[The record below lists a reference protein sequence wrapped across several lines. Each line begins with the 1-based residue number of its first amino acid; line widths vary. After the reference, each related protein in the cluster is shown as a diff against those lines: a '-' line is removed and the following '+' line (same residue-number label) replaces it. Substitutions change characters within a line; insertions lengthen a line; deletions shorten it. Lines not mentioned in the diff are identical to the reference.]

1 MKKKSILVLFFL
13 FSLNFSGSAKAN
25 YWLIIGTYRQGP
37 GGRPE
42 VSGITSPSLHSIPMK
57 DLDINFPLD
66 NFEKLIIDIGWE
78 SLDDWFKFWNNK
90 RNILSIDQYWNN
102 KVNDDWIWGL
112 ALPLLS
118 QAYKFQNN
126 FSDRKIIGISALPGT
141 GKTTLGKWLEAIS
154 LKLNFKIAV
163 ISIDDFYLP
172 SNEMKLAIQNNPW
185 NVSRGFPGS
194 HSVKLMH
201 EKLLNWK
208 KNGELN
214 VPVFDKSLRNGLGD
228 RSQWRLDNPDLLIL
242 EGWFLGIKPYSI
254 DINDRPINTTDLSL
268 HESSYVLKIQNNL
281 KEYLDIWTLI
291 DNIWHLKPLKI
302 EYMNIWKT
310 NQEKEMFLQKG
321 NALLD
326 EKLSNFLRML
336 NVSIPH
342 ESFDVIKSYA
352 LLLIDQERNLVEAGL
367 ICRIVCISFF
377 SVIFYTFFLTLNG
390 V

>member
-1 MKKKSILVLFFL
+1 
-13 FSLNFSGSAKAN
+13 
-25 YWLIIGTYRQGP
+25 
-37 GGRPE
+37 
-42 VSGITSPSLHSIPMK
+42 MK

-66 NFEKLIIDIGWE
+66 KFEKLIIDIGWE
-78 SLDDWFKFWNNK
+78 SLDDWFNFWNNQ

-118 QAYKFQNN
+118 QAYKFKNN
-126 FSDRKIIGISALPGT
+126 FSDRKIIGLSALPGT

-154 LKLNFKIAV
+154 LKLDFKIAV

-172 SNEMKLAIQNNPW
+172 SDEMKLAIKDNPW

-194 HSVKLMH
+194 HSVKLMY
-201 EKLLNWK
+201 EKLINWK
-208 KNGELN
+208 INGELN

-228 RSQWRLDNPDLLIL
+228 RSHWRFDNPDLVIL
-242 EGWFLGIKPYSI
+242 EGWFLGIEPCSI
-254 DINDRPINTTDLSL
+254 AVKDQHIKSEVLSTN
-268 HESSYVLKIQNNL
+268 ESSYTIKIQNNL

-291 DNIWHLKPLKI
+291 DNIWHLKPLEI
-302 EYMNIWKT
+302 EYMNIWKI

-321 NALLD
+321 NSLKD

-342 ESFDVIKSYA
+342 NSFDFKNSYA
-352 LLLIDQERNLVEAGL
+352 LLINNQERNLVEVGL
-367 ICRIVCISFF
+367 N
-377 SVIFYTFFLTLNG
+377 L
-390 V
+390 